1 MNALNPQEKAVGKA
15 NFHTAIGS
23 DLTRREFLVR
33 SIASGAVGAAGL
45 GAFYFGY
52 TKMKSPLP
60 IGIIGTG
67 DEGGVLIGALNPE
80 YVEVK
85 GISDIRPYNVHRAFH
100 GDHSTPTA
108 QTARPGLMAKYGWS
122 SEDAAKKNVK
132 VYTDYKELIK
142 DPDIKGVIIALP
154 LHLHDSVAI
163 ECMNAGKH
171 VLTEKLMAQT
181 VGRCKDMGRVAA
193 QKKLH
198 LATGHQRH
206 YSVLY
211 DNAVDV
217 IKRGLIGDIH
227 HIRAQWHRGNLP
239 GRDSWQP
246 PLPDAKMAEEL
257 SKARSDLA
265 KASGAAV
272 EALEKKVAQLELWLM
287 DLSVDAKK
295 YGYVEK
301 TIPALGSLKPYPV
314 SPLEELIRWRLWA
327 RTGGGLMAEL
337 GSHQLDAAGIFCS
350 AQRKDGKKARPLS
363 VSAVGVRSIFAND
376 REVDDHVHCN
386 YEFPAPEYNAA
397 DENLKQKKII
407 VSYSSINGNVWGG
420 YGEVVMGTKGTV
432 ILETEQDYYLYPTGG
447 TSTFVDV
454 VKKDGAAALDTTSSA
469 PPSASTGE
477 KALGAGGAPVSRGYR
492 EEIEHWAWCI
502 ENNPNA
508 QDTDPKMRPK
518 CYPEVAMADAIIALT
533 TNIAIRD
540 NKRIEFK
547 PEWFDINSDETPEG
561 EKPSVKV

>member
-1 MNALNPQEKAVGKA
+1 MNALNPQEKAVGKS
-15 NFHTAIGS
+15 NFHAAIGS
-23 DLTRREFLVR
+23 DLTRREFLIR

-67 DEGGVLIGALNPE
+67 DEGGVLIGALNPD
-80 YVEVK
+80 YVDVVA
-85 GISDIRPYNVHRAFH
+85 ISDIRPYNVHRAFH
-100 GDHSTPTA
+100 GDQSTPTA
-108 QTARPGLMAKYGWS
+108 QAARPGLMAKYDFK
-122 SEDAAKKNVK
+122 SEDDAKKHVK
-132 VYTDYKELIK
+132 VYTDYKELIADK
-142 DPDIKGVIIALP
+142 SIKGVIIALP

-181 VGRCKDMGRVAA
+181 VGRCKNMGRVAN

-246 PLPDAKMAEEL
+246 PMPSDKMGEEL
-257 SKARSDLA
+257 AKAKADL
-265 KASGAAV
+265 KGASGAAV
-272 EALEKKVAQLELWLM
+272 EALQKKVSQLELWMM
-287 DLSVDAKK
+287 DAKVDASK
-295 YGYVEK
+295 YGYQPK
-301 TIPALGSLKPYPV
+301 TIPGMGSLKPYEV
-314 SPLEELIRWRLWA
+314 TPLEELIRWRLWA

-363 VSAVGVRSIFAND
+363 VSAVGVRSLFAND

-386 YEFPAPEYNAA
+386 YEFPAPEYNQH
-397 DENLKQKKII
+397 DEALKQKKII

-420 YGEVVMGTKGTV
+420 YGEVVMGTKGTI
-432 ILETEQDYYLYPTGG
+432 ILETEQDYYLYPTAG
-447 TSTFVDV
+447 TATFVDV
-454 VKKDGAAALDTTSSA
+454 VKKDGGAVLDTTSSA
-469 PPSASTGE
+469 PPSAAAGE
-477 KALGAGGAPVSRGYR
+477 KGLGAGGAPVSRGYR

-502 ENNPNA
+502 ENNPDA
-508 QDTDPKMRPK
+508 SDTDPKMRPK
-518 CYPEVAMADAIIALT
+518 CHPEVAMADAIIALT
-533 TNIAIRD
+533 TNIAIKEG
-540 NKRIEFK
+540 KRIEFK
-547 PEWFDINSDETPEG
+547 DSWFDINNDETPEN
-561 EKPSVKV
+561 EKPTVKA

>member
-1 MNALNPQEKAVGKA
+1 MNALNPQEKAVGKS
-15 NFHTAIGS
+15 NFHAAIGS
-23 DLTRREFLVR
+23 DLTRREFLIR

-80 YVEVK
+80 YVDVV

-100 GDHSTPTA
+100 GDQSTPTA
-108 QTARPGLMAKYGWS
+108 QAARPGLMAKYDFK
-122 SEDAAKKNVK
+122 SEDAAKKHVK
-132 VYTDYKELIK
+132 VYTDYKELIADK
-142 DPDIKGVIIALP
+142 NIKGVIIALP

-181 VGRCKDMGRVAA
+181 VGRCKSMGRVAN

-246 PLPDAKMAEEL
+246 PMPSDKMGEEL
-257 SKARSDLA
+257 AKAKADL
-265 KASGAAV
+265 KGASGAAV
-272 EALEKKVAQLELWLM
+272 EALQKKVSQLELWMM
-287 DLSVDAKK
+287 DAKVDASKH
-295 YGYVEK
+295 GYQPK
-301 TIPALGSLKPYPV
+301 TIPGMGSLKPYEV
-314 SPLEELIRWRLWA
+314 TPLEELIRWRLWA

-350 AQRKDGKKARPLS
+350 AQRKDGRKARPLS
-363 VSAVGVRSIFAND
+363 VSAVGVRSLFAND

-386 YEFPAPEYNAA
+386 YEFPAPEYNQH
-397 DENLKQKKII
+397 DEALKQKKII

-420 YGEVVMGTKGTV
+420 YGEVVMGTKGTI
-432 ILETEQDYYLYPTGG
+432 ILETEQDYYLYPTAG
-447 TSTFVDV
+447 TATFVDV
-454 VKKDGAAALDTTSSA
+454 VKKDGGAVLDTTSSA
-469 PPSASTGE
+469 PPSAAAGE
-477 KALGAGGAPVSRGYR
+477 KGLGAGGAPVSRGYR

-502 ENNPNA
+502 ENNPDA
-508 QDTDPKMRPK
+508 SDTDPKMRPK
-518 CYPEVAMADAIIALT
+518 CHPEVAMADAIIALT
-533 TNIAIRD
+533 TNIAIKEG
-540 NKRIEFK
+540 KRIEFK
-547 PEWFDINSDETPEG
+547 DSWFDINNDETPEN
-561 EKPSVKV
+561 EKPTVKA